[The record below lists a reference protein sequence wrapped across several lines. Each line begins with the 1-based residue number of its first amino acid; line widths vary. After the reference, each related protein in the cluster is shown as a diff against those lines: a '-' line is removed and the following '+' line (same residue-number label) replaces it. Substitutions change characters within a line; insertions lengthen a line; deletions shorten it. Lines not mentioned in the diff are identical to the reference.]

1 MSDSESKTAFLE
13 LLDTLRSI
21 ADRYAGEEWMI
32 SGPEDVGGALRS
44 LGHLIEGGFVG
55 HFEGTPEA
63 PVWRAIVTST
73 RKSLGD
79 NADALYFDT
88 PIAGVHAYRVT
99 GNLDGAVYTSFT
111 IEENGPDGGFP
122 ERTGGVFNDAHFDVD
137 AHGNYEVF
145 LGGPERPR
153 NWMALTPAATRIT
166 TRHYWEERSRP
177 ADMPVRNPALT
188 IERLDAD
195 GPPPIPDD
203 ASVAAGFRR
212 VTNYVRTR
220 TVDMGPPMQG
230 EQPPFVSREPNS
242 FPPPVPPADHSLAAI
257 DASYSMAPYVLGPDE
272 ALLITARWPECRF
285 ANVNLWNRHMQTFD
299 YVHRSV
305 GLNRAETVLEPD
317 GSFRVVIAHRDPGVP
332 NWLDTEG
339 RPFGLVFWRF
349 FLPEGPIDQPV
360 AEVVA
365 FDSLG

>member
-1 MSDSESKTAFLE
+1 
-13 LLDTLRSI
+13 
-21 ADRYAGEEWMI
+21 MI
-32 SGPEDVGGALRS
+32 SGPEDVAARCDRS
-44 LGHLIEGGFVG
+44 AHLIEGGFVG

-79 NADALYFDT
+79 NADAIYFDT
-88 PIAGVHAYRVT
+88 PISGVDAYRVT

-111 IEENGPDGGFP
+111 IEEDGPDGGFP
-122 ERTGGVFNDAHFDVD
+122 DRTGGVFNDAHFDVD
-137 AHGNYEVF
+137 ADGNYEVF
-145 LGGPERPR
+145 LGGRGAAAQLDGRSRRPP
-153 NWMALTPAATRIT
+153 PASPRGTTGRSCGGRRPCRCATR
-166 TRHYWEERSRP
+166 RSRSRCSTP
-177 ADMPVRNPALT
+177 TGRRRSPT
-188 IERLDAD
+188 
-195 GPPPIPDD
+195 D

-230 EQPPFVSREPNS
+230 EQPPFVSREPNA

-272 ALLITARWPECRF
+272 ALVITARWPECRF

-305 GLNRAETVLEPD
+305 ALNRTADRARARRLVP
-317 GSFRVVIAHRDPGVP
+317 RRDRAPRP
-332 NWLDTEG
+332 G
-339 RPFGLVFWRF
+339 RPQLARHRGPAVRSRLLAV
-349 FLPEGPIDQPV
+349 LPARGPDRAARWPRSSPSTPSPDRRR
-360 AEVVA
+360 ARPA
-365 FDSLG
+365 TLDCTHDPNRRAR